1 MCARGLG
8 RRLGGGVRRGDRAW
22 GARLAV
28 GGNWGLPWWC
38 CARGICSW
46 RDVVVSVGLD
56 GEIESVIESVLFMGL
71 EFGNLE
77 ALKIGDSLDSLERD
91 AIVT

>member
-1 MCARGLG
+1 
-8 RRLGGGVRRGDRAW
+8 
-22 GARLAV
+22 
-28 GGNWGLPWWC
+28 
-38 CARGICSW
+38 
-46 RDVVVSVGLD
+46 VVSVGLD